1 MLRSVLWIKSKTK
14 KSSDMEDRYDIG
26 VDIGEGKDYSVAT
39 LFKDGKYRP
48 IAVCDTIS
56 FGSDVGHSGYVGA
69 EAGEYTFSAE
79 VVDVPNDDFL
89 KELMGI
95 GCPKRFEDDFAEFA
109 DEVSRGL
116 SRVMTGV
123 DEEYTTPKC
132 GLMVE
137 ATDKSV
143 YYPNV
148 SATFRKK

>member
-1 MLRSVLWIKSKTK
+1 MG
-14 KSSDMEDRYDIG
+14 EDLGIVG
-26 VDIGEGKDYSVAT
+26 IDIGEGKDKSIAA
-39 LFKDGKYRP
+39 LFKIGENGEYRP
-48 IAVCDTIS
+48 IAVCDSIS
-56 FGSDVGHSGYVGA
+56 FGSDVEHSSYVGV
-69 EAGEYTFSAE
+69 EAGELSFSVE

-95 GCPKRFEDDFAEFA
+95 ECPKRFEDDFEEFA
-109 DEVSRGL
+109 DEVLRGL

-148 SATFRKK
+148 SATFRRR

>member
-1 MLRSVLWIKSKTK
+1 
-14 KSSDMEDRYDIG
+14 MEDRYN
-26 VDIGEGKDYSVAT
+26 IGEEKDYSVAT
-39 LFKDGKYRP
+39 LLENGEYRP
-48 IAVCDTIS
+48 IALSDTIS
-56 FGSDVGHSGYVGA
+56 FGSDEEHSGYVGV
-69 EAGEYTFSAE
+69 EAGRLSFSAE

-95 GCPKRFEDDFAEFA
+95 ECPRRFEDDFEEFA

-148 SATFRKK
+148 SATFRRK

>member
-1 MLRSVLWIKSKTK
+1 MGN
-14 KSSDMEDRYDIG
+14 RYDIS
-26 VDIGEGKDYSVAT
+26 VDIGEGKDYGVVT
-39 LFKDGKYRP
+39 LFKDGEYLP
-48 IAVCDTIS
+48 IAVYDSIS
-56 FGSDVGHSGYVGA
+56 FGSDVEHSGYVGV
-69 EAGEYTFSAE
+69 EAGELSFSAE

-95 GCPKRFEDDFAEFA
+95 ECPKLFDDDFEEFA

-137 ATDKSV
+137 AKDKSV

-148 SATFRKK
+148 SATFRRRDCATRNRGK